1 MKMRDIGLPPLRPD
15 EVRIRHTAIGVNYI
29 DIYCRT
35 GFFTLLTPPGTPGM
49 EAAGVIE
56 MVGRDV
62 AGLDIGDRVAYACPP
77 VGAYSERRNINAD
90 LLVRLPGDI
99 SDEVAA
105 AGLLKGVTASFL
117 LEEIG
122 RVGPGMVVLIHAAAG
137 GVGQLLVQWA
147 RHLGATVIATTSSE
161 DKARLV
167 RSLGAHHVINY
178 SHASF
183 AEAVMDITHGQ
194 GANVVYDA
202 VGRDTLAG
210 SIAALAIRGHLVSF
224 GQASGPIGEWDID
237 RFAAKS
243 ITFSRPNY
251 AHYTDTPEKLA
262 PHVRS
267 FFQLLRQGIV
277 EIAQPSRFR
286 LDQAADAHRH
296 VESRQSTGS
305 TVLLP

>member
-1 MKMRDIGLPPLRPD
+1 M
-15 EVRIRHTAIGVNYI
+15 
-29 DIYCRT
+29 
-35 GFFTLLTPPGTPGM
+35 
-49 EAAGVIE
+49 
-56 MVGRDV
+56 
-62 AGLDIGDRVAYACPP
+62 
-77 VGAYSERRNINAD
+77 
-90 LLVRLPGDI
+90 
-99 SDEVAA
+99 AA
-105 AGLLKGVTASFL
+105 AGLLKGITASFL
-117 LEEIG
+117 LQDIG
-122 RVGPGMVVLIHAAAG
+122 RVEPGMTVLIHAAAG

-167 RSLGAHHVINY
+167 RALGAHHVINY
-178 SHASF
+178 SHTSF
-183 AEAVMDITHGQ
+183 SDAVMDLTHGH
-194 GANVVYDA
+194 GADVVYDA

-251 AHYTDTPEKLA
+251 GHYSDTSERLGK
-262 PHVRS
+262 HVRS
-267 FFQLLRQGIV
+267 FFQMLRQGAIQV
-277 EIAQPSRFR
+277 APPARFR

-296 VESRQSTGS
+296 IESRQSTGS

>member
-1 MKMRDIGLPPLRPD
+1 
-15 EVRIRHTAIGVNYI
+15 
-29 DIYCRT
+29 
-35 GFFTLLTPPGTPGM
+35 
-49 EAAGVIE
+49 
-56 MVGRDV
+56 
-62 AGLDIGDRVAYACPP
+62 
-77 VGAYSERRNINAD
+77 
-90 LLVRLPGDI
+90 
-99 SDEVAA
+99 
-105 AGLLKGVTASFL
+105 
-117 LEEIG
+117 
-122 RVGPGMVVLIHAAAG
+122 
-137 GVGQLLVQWA
+137 
-147 RHLGATVIATTSSE
+147 
-161 DKARLV
+161 
-167 RSLGAHHVINY
+167 
-178 SHASF
+178 
-183 AEAVMDITHGQ
+183 MDITHGQ